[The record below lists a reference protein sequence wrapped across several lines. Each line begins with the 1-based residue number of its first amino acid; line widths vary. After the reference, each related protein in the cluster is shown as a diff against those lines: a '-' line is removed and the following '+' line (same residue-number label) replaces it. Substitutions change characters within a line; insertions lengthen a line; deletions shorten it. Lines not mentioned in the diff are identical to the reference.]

1 MEARLG
7 PRTDSDQR
15 VVSFY
20 LSIEPSVELHP
31 YTDGFGNLVYPFTVL
46 QPHRSLTLIART
58 RVETLLSNP
67 FLTPERPTVP
77 DEVENWPFRQFG
89 GAVRQLAE
97 VQALAERFRPAVD
110 SDLLAALQGVM
121 HEIYVTFEYQ
131 SQVTTV
137 SSTVAEL
144 LVLRKGVCQDF
155 AHMMIA
161 VCRAMGV
168 PARYVSGYILSRPE
182 RSARGGGASTPG
194 VRPW

>member
-7 PRTDSDQR
+7 PPPIATSAWS
-15 VVSFY
+15 VFN
-20 LSIEPSVELHP
+20 LSIEPSVEAAFLYRWLWQP
-31 YTDGFGNLVYPFTVL
+31 VYPFTVL

-67 FLTPERPTVP
+67 FLTPERPAVP
-77 DEVENWPFRQFG
+77 DEVENWPFRQF
-89 GAVRQLAE
+89 AARWRQLAE
-97 VQALAERFRPAVD
+97 VQALAERFSSCRRLRSACGASRCD
-110 SDLLAALQGVM
+110 ARD
-121 HEIYVTFEYQ
+121 IWTFEYQ

-161 VCRAMGV
+161 VCVRWGCLLATLVAISSAG
-168 PARYVSGYILSRPE
+168 RSGALAWRRLP
-182 RSARGGGASTPG
+182 RL
-194 VRPW
+194 V